1 MENNND
7 FFYNGYDDN
16 SQDNT
21 KDPFSQKKTFYDP
34 DSGVFITNE
43 DPVVKVATTKDGR
56 NHYISSFLVALI
68 VLLAAG
74 GMITIDIVKSVW
86 SVSFMEH
93 ASQVQGVVTKVSHST
108 GRKRTKTYY
117 VYYHYSASDGQE
129 YDGCQT
135 LTQQKAFETGFSS
148 RNKVGTAVTVFF
160 DPSNPKTSIIMVH
173 EPGWVRISGEIIGFI
188 VGVLLLI
195 NGIRIYRAFSNGEY
209 VVEELNGRRKIRPL
223 KSRRR
228 GGYTYDIQKY

>member
-74 GMITIDIVKSVW
+74 GMITIQNILRILPL
-86 SVSFMEH
+86 F
-93 ASQVQGVVTKVSHST
+93 
-108 GRKRTKTYY
+108 RIRRT
-117 VYYHYSASDGQE
+117 
-129 YDGCQT
+129 
-135 LTQQKAFETGFSS
+135 
-148 RNKVGTAVTVFF
+148 
-160 DPSNPKTSIIMVH
+160 
-173 EPGWVRISGEIIGFI
+173 
-188 VGVLLLI
+188 
-195 NGIRIYRAFSNGEY
+195 GIRRLSDT
-209 VVEELNGRRKIRPL
+209 
-223 KSRRR
+223 
-228 GGYTYDIQKY
+228 YTAEGI